1 MIFARLKNIGLD
13 NPGWI
18 FWYWWLRASTVSC
31 KSLRFKLKSIEI
43 TMKCHRLRHPR
54 NTAQMSRPVLVL
66 NLENFKRCVASRS
79 PAATFLGMARSLR
92 NWSEMAIR
100 IISGQAHYFQKQ
112 NPDVDHCRSHMIT
125 HDHTTGFLSWHPAQ
139 ISCKQRLFMAF
150 PSSWFGQ
157 CLTWLTAA
165 VACWKLTFVFWPY
178 FAAQFQIFSMLYSA
192 FMVFLMFV
200 WKGVT
205 L

>member
-1 MIFARLKNIGLD
+1 
-13 NPGWI
+13 
-18 FWYWWLRASTVSC
+18 
-31 KSLRFKLKSIEI
+31 
-43 TMKCHRLRHPR
+43 MKCHRLRHPR

-125 HDHTTGFLSWHPAQ
+125 RQGFFHDIQLKYLANSGFSWPSLLRDSDNVWHDWLQ
-139 ISCKQRLFMAF
+139 QLHVESWRLFSDHILPHSF
-150 PSSWFGQ
+150 RYFLCYIQRSWFFWCSSEKGWLYKKSNL
-157 CLTWLTAA
+157 LTWFLYEN
-165 VACWKLTFVFWPY
+165 CQQKCKYRHFWTHLKTILLIKCQMSH
-178 FAAQFQIFSMLYSA
+178 QF
-192 FMVFLMFV
+192 
-200 WKGVT
+200 
-205 L
+205 